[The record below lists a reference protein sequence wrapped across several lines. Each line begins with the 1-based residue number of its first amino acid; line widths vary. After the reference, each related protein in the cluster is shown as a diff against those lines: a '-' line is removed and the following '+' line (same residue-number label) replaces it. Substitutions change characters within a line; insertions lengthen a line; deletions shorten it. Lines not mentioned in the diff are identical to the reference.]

1 VTDWATYLAGFHAR
15 NPGVSEDVLTR
26 ATSGDL
32 TPYTWL
38 ARAVSGARVLDL
50 ASGSGVMSEVLAARE
65 HTRPPDGQPAQ
76 SGQSARPGQSAAGGT
91 HATRPTPRTT
101 PWVVGLDLSP
111 AELKESRRRGRT
123 NPLVQADAAE
133 LPFADASFDAV
144 LSSAGL
150 MVVGRVGRVL
160 AETARVLR
168 PGGVLAATVASA
180 VPLRPQD
187 MRLLAPLTARL
198 RTTPQFPGG
207 GEMTGLTGA
216 LEQAGFRVL
225 EDARE
230 RFGFLVRT
238 DADARLL
245 TRALYLPGT
254 SDRRRDLAAG
264 WLAERAA
271 GQHGGVEVAVPVRR
285 VVAMKRRTGA

>member
-15 NPGVSEDVLTR
+15 NPGVSEDVLSR

-32 TPYTWL
+32 TPYSWL

-50 ASGSGVMSEVLAARE
+50 ASGSGVMSDVLE
-65 HTRPPDGQPAQ
+65 TRGQTA
-76 SGQSARPGQSAAGGT
+76 
-91 HATRPTPRTT
+91 RTT
-101 PWVVGLDLSP
+101 SWVVGLDLSE
-111 AELKESRRRGRT
+111 AELKEARRRGRT
-123 NPLVQADAAE
+123 NPLVRADAAD
-133 LPFADASFDAV
+133 LPFADDSFDAV

-160 AETARVLR
+160 AEAARVLR
-168 PGGVLAATVASA
+168 SGGVLAATVASA
-180 VPLRPQD
+180 VPLRPAD

-216 LEQAGFRVL
+216 LE
-225 EDARE
+225 DARE
-230 RFGFLVRT
+230 RFGFVVR
-238 DADARLL
+238 DESDARLL

-254 SDRRRDLAAG
+254 SDRRRDMAAA

-271 GQHGGVEVAVPVRR
+271 GQDDGVEVAVPVRR
-285 VVAMKRRTGA
+285 VVAMKSRPGVVSVK

>member
-15 NPGVSEDVLTR
+15 NPGISEDVLSR

-32 TPYTWL
+32 TPYSWL

-50 ASGSGVMSEVLAARE
+50 ASGSGVMSDVLAA
-65 HTRPPDGQPAQ
+65 Q
-76 SGQSARPGQSAAGGT
+76 ARRRDSEEGV
-91 HATRPTPRTT
+91 PRR
-101 PWVVGLDLSP
+101 WVVGLDLSA
-111 AELKESRRRGRT
+111 AELAETRSRGRT
-123 NPLVQADAAE
+123 NPLVRADAAA

-144 LSSAGL
+144 VSSAGL
-150 MVVGRVGRVL
+150 MVVGRVGQVL
-160 AETARVLR
+160 AEVARVLR
-168 PGGVLAATVASA
+168 PRGVLAATVASA

-207 GEMTGLTGA
+207 GEMTGLGSL
-216 LEQAGFRVL
+216 LEKSGFQVL

-230 RFGFLVRT
+230 RFTFHVL
-238 DADARLL
+238 DDDDARLL

-254 SDRRRDLAAG
+254 SDRRRDIAAG
-264 WLAERAA
+264 WLAERAESTD
-271 GQHGGVEVAVPVRR
+271 GGVAVAVPVRR
-285 VVAMKRRTGA
+285 VVAMRNR

>member
-1 VTDWATYLAGFHAR
+1 MTDWATYLAGFHAR
-15 NPGVSEDVLTR
+15 HPGITEDVLTR
-26 ATSGDL
+26 ARSGDL
-32 TPYTWL
+32 TPYHWL
-38 ARAVSGARVLDL
+38 ARAVSGTRVLDL
-50 ASGSGVMSEVLAARE
+50 ASGSGVMADTLAE
-65 HTRPPDGQPAQ
+65 HSR
-76 SGQSARPGQSAAGGT
+76 SR
-91 HATRPTPRTT
+91 
-101 PWVVGLDLSP
+101 PWVVGLDLSA
-111 AELKESRRRGRT
+111 AELAETRKRGRL
-123 NPLVQADAAE
+123 NPLVRADAAV

-144 LSSAGL
+144 VSSAGL

-160 AETARVLR
+160 DEVGRVLR

-187 MRLLAPLTARL
+187 MRFLAPLTARL

-207 GEMTGLTGA
+207 GEMTGLTSA

-254 SDRRRDLAAG
+254 SDRRRELASA

-271 GQHGGVEVAVPVRR
+271 AQDDGVEIAVPVRR
-285 VVAMKRRTGA
+285 VVAMKTGYGG

>member
-15 NPGVSEDVLTR
+15 NPGISEDVLGR
-26 ATSGDL
+26 ARSGDL
-32 TPYTWL
+32 TPYLWL

-50 ASGSGVMSEVLAARE
+50 AGGSGPMAETLAEQSLQSRQPRQTKQTKQANQS
-65 HTRPPDGQPAQ
+65 PPQ
-76 SGQSARPGQSAAGGT
+76 SDRRPG
-91 HATRPTPRTT
+91 
-101 PWVVGLDLSP
+101 PWVVGLDLSA
-111 AELKESRRRGRT
+111 AELAETRKRGRHH
-123 NPLVQADAAE
+123 PLVRADAAV

-144 LSSAGL
+144 VSSAGL
-150 MVVGRVGRVL
+150 MVVGRISQVL
-160 AETARVLR
+160 DEIARVLR

-187 MRLLAPLTARL
+187 MRFLAPLTARL

-207 GEMTGLTGA
+207 GEMTGLTSSM
-216 LEQAGFRVL
+216 EQAGFRVL

-230 RFGFLVRT
+230 RFGYPVRSE
-238 DADARLL
+238 ADARLL

-254 SDRRRDLAAG
+254 SDKRRDLAAT

-271 GQHGGVEVAVPVRR
+271 AQDDGLEIAVPVRR
-285 VVAMKRRTGA
+285 VVAMRTGYGG

>member
-50 ASGSGVMSEVLAARE
+50 ASGSGVMSDVLAANAQQRA
-65 HTRPPDGQPAQ
+65 DGR
-76 SGQSARPGQSAAGGT
+76 SGSGGGKDAGNSGDGSVAA
-91 HATRPTPRTT
+91 PRT
-101 PWVVGLDLSP
+101 PWVVGLDLSA
-111 AELKESRRRGRT
+111 AELEESRSRGRT
-123 NPLVQADAAE
+123 NPLVRADAAE

-150 MVVGRVGRVL
+150 MVVGRVGKVL
-160 AETARVLR
+160 AEAARVLR

-230 RFGFLVRT
+230 RFGFVVRT
-238 DADARLL
+238 EADARLL

-254 SDRRRDLAAG
+254 SDRRRDTAAG
-264 WLAERAA
+264 WLADRAA
-271 GQHGGVEVAVPVRR
+271 GQEGGVEVAVPVRR
-285 VVAMKRRTGA
+285 VVAMKSTSAA

>member
-50 ASGSGVMSEVLAARE
+50 ASGSGVMSDVLADSTA
-65 HTRPPDGQPAQ
+65 QP
-76 SGQSARPGQSAAGGT
+76 
-91 HATRPTPRTT
+91 PRTVS
-101 PWVVGLDLSP
+101 WVVGLDLSE

-123 NPLVQADAAE
+123 NPLVRADAVD
-133 LPFADASFDAV
+133 LPFAADSFDAV

-168 PGGVLAATVASA
+168 PGGVFAATVASA
-180 VPLRPQD
+180 VPLRPAD

-230 RFGFLVRT
+230 RFGFVVRT
-238 DADARLL
+238 AADARLI

-254 SDRRRDLAAG
+254 SDRRRETAAD

-271 GQHGGVEVAVPVRR
+271 GQDDGVEVAVPVRR
-285 VVAMKRRTGA
+285 VVAMKTRPGA

>member
-1 VTDWATYLAGFHAR
+1 MTDWATYLAGFHAR
-15 NPGVSEDVLTR
+15 NPGITEDVLTR
-26 ATSGDL
+26 ARSGDL
-32 TPYTWL
+32 TPYHWL

-50 ASGSGVMSEVLAARE
+50 ACGSGVMADTLAELSR
-65 HTRPPDGQPAQ
+65 TR
-76 SGQSARPGQSAAGGT
+76 
-91 HATRPTPRTT
+91 
-101 PWVVGLDLSP
+101 PWVVGLDLSA
-111 AELKESRRRGRT
+111 AELAETRRRGRV
-123 NPLVQADAAE
+123 NPLVRADAAA

-144 LSSAGL
+144 VSSAGL
-150 MVVGRVGRVL
+150 MVVGRVVRVL
-160 AETARVLR
+160 DEVARVLR

-187 MRLLAPLTARL
+187 MRFLAPLTARL

-207 GEMTGLTGA
+207 GEMTGLTSA

-254 SDRRRDLAAG
+254 SDRRREQASA

-271 GQHGGVEVAVPVRR
+271 AQADGVEIAVPVRR
-285 VVAMKRRTGA
+285 VVAMKTGYGG

>member
-1 VTDWATYLAGFHAR
+1 MTDWATYLAGFHAR
-15 NPGVSEDVLTR
+15 NPGISEDVLAR
-26 ATSGDL
+26 ATSGEL

-38 ARAVSGARVLDL
+38 ARAVSGPRVLDL
-50 ASGSGVMSEVLAARE
+50 ASGSGVMADRLAAQAEQR
-65 HTRPPDGQPAQ
+65 QPERR
-76 SGQSARPGQSAAGGT
+76 S
-91 HATRPTPRTT
+91 T
-101 PWVVGLDLSP
+101 PWVVGIDLSA
-111 AELKESRRRGRT
+111 AELHESRRRGRT
-123 NPLVQADAAE
+123 NPLVRGDAAA

-144 LSSAGL
+144 VSSAGL
-150 MVVGRVGRVL
+150 MVVGRVSRVL

-187 MRLLAPLTARL
+187 MRVLAPLTARL

-207 GEMTGLTGA
+207 GEMTGLASA

-230 RFGFLVRT
+230 RFGFVVRT
-238 DADARLL
+238 AADARLL

-254 SDRRRDLAAG
+254 ADKRRELAAS
-264 WLAERAA
+264 WLAERAGA
-271 GQHGGVEVAVPVRR
+271 QPEGLEIAVPVRR
-285 VVAMKRRTGA
+285 VVAMRTG

>member
-15 NPGVSEDVLTR
+15 NPGISEDVLGR
-26 ATSGDL
+26 ARSGDL
-32 TPYTWL
+32 TPYLWL

-50 ASGSGVMSEVLAARE
+50 ASGSGPMAQTLAE
-65 HTRPPDGQPAQ
+65 Q
-76 SGQSARPGQSAAGGT
+76 PGQAGSASQAGRAGSG
-91 HATRPTPRTT
+91 RSQPDRRRT
-101 PWVVGLDLSP
+101 PWVVGLDMSA
-111 AELKESRRRGRT
+111 AELAEARKRGRS
-123 NPLVQADAAE
+123 NPVVRADAAT

-144 LSSAGL
+144 VSSAGL
-150 MVVGRVGRVL
+150 MVVGRVPQVL
-160 AETARVLR
+160 QEIARVLR

-187 MRLLAPLTARL
+187 MRFLAPLTARL

-207 GEMTGLTGA
+207 GEMTGLTSA
-216 LEQAGFRVL
+216 MEQAGFRVL

-230 RFGFLVRT
+230 RFGFPVHT
-238 DADARLL
+238 EADARLL

-254 SDRRRDLAAG
+254 SDKRRDLAAA

-271 GQHGGVEVAVPVRR
+271 AQDDGLEIAVPVRR
-285 VVAMKRRTGA
+285 VVAMRTGYGG

>member
-15 NPGVSEDVLTR
+15 NPGVSEDVLSR

-32 TPYTWL
+32 TPYSWL

-50 ASGSGVMSEVLAARE
+50 ASGSGVMSDVLE
-65 HTRPPDGQPAQ
+65 TRGQTA
-76 SGQSARPGQSAAGGT
+76 
-91 HATRPTPRTT
+91 RTT
-101 PWVVGLDLSP
+101 SWVVGLDLSE
-111 AELKESRRRGRT
+111 AELKEARRRGRT
-123 NPLVQADAAE
+123 NPLVRADAAD
-133 LPFADASFDAV
+133 LPFADDSFDAV

-160 AETARVLR
+160 AEAARVLR
-168 PGGVLAATVASA
+168 SGGVLAATVASA
-180 VPLRPQD
+180 VPLRPAD

-230 RFGFLVRT
+230 RFGFVVR
-238 DADARLL
+238 DESDARLL

-254 SDRRRDLAAG
+254 SDRRRDMAAA

-271 GQHGGVEVAVPVRR
+271 GQDDGVEVAVPVRR
-285 VVAMKRRTGA
+285 VVAMKSRPGVVSVK